1 MFEGGVL
8 IPKVILAM
16 VLLGSYLW
24 AASQATFP
32 KNIKS
37 MVLVKESVIPGKDVV
52 LPKETPMFLQE
63 TVKMYNWINKG
74 QGTKLNIFI
83 PKNKLAQY
91 KKHGP
96 YSDGITAVAIYE
108 DQDIIFVTEHIA
120 GQPLYGVYSRK
131 GKDISGSHPSL
142 SIDTC
147 YRCHE
152 GYADICKNGTCAVPI
167 IGAFK

>member
-1 MFEGGVL
+1 M
-8 IPKVILAM
+8 VIIMLKAYYI
-16 VLLGSYLW
+16 LLFITTMAFAG
-24 AASQATFP
+24 SQATFP

-74 QGTKLNIFI
+74 RGTKLNIFI

-108 DQDIIFVTEHIA
+108 DQDIVFVTEHIA
-120 GQPLYGVYSRK
+120 GQPLYGVYDRK

-147 YRCHE
+147 YRCHD

>member
-1 MFEGGVL
+1 MIQKFIVL
-8 IPKVILAM
+8 ILIFVTHSW
-16 VLLGSYLW
+16 GT
-24 AASQATFP
+24 SQATFP

-63 TVKMYNWINKG
+63 TVKMYNWINNG

-83 PKNKLAQY
+83 PQNKLTQY

-120 GQPLYGVYSRK
+120 GQPLYGIYNRK
-131 GKDISGSHPSL
+131 GKDISGTHPSL
-142 SIDTC
+142 SIDAC